1 MSSAPVFDYYNI
13 NQYDRMDEVIK
24 MKLKENATV
33 EKLAGRYYTPY
44 ALARFIVEWGTKG
57 GMEITNVLEP
67 SCGDGVF
74 LDELKTIDRRFSCT
88 AIEIFEEEATK
99 AAERLFLDDRFNV
112 VVSDFYNQYITEI
125 RENKYQLI
133 VGNPPYIRY
142 QYLTEE
148 QRDIQAKILEMSNLK
163 SNKLIN
169 AWVAFV
175 VATINLLDDD
185 AKIGLVIPAELLQVK
200 YAEQLRSYLM
210 NELNEI
216 TIITFEELVF
226 KGVDQEVVVLLGR
239 KKAAYEGIHQMK
251 IMEFTNV
258 ADLVNNFDVRDN
270 EEPFQNIDTGNVKWT
285 KYFLNARENEIIT
298 RFRNEDNCV
307 RFGDIAEVDVGI
319 TTGNNNFF
327 SVDYQTA
334 AQYDLLDVSRP
345 LIARSVNIPGVTF
358 EDSDWLN
365 NIEKGARTYLI
376 DFNATPD
383 EEITTKQREYIDI
396 GEKNEE
402 HTGYKC
408 SIRERWYVVPSIWEP
423 DAFFLRRNY
432 LYPKFVLNNCNA
444 VSTDT
449 MHRISFLMGTD
460 RKRAVLAYYNSIGFA
475 FTELEGRSY
484 GGGVLEILPRELE
497 NVTIPNLVDLD
508 VEDEVVEMLFDYV
521 DNVVREER
529 DIEVALDMID
539 QTLLI
544 QRMGFAEE
552 DIRACRNIWHRLK
565 DRRIGR
571 GKVIEIN

>member
-1 MSSAPVFDYYNI
+1 MLKSGK
-13 NQYDRMDEVIK
+13 VIK
-24 MKLKENATV
+24 MKLKKNATV

-44 ALARFIVEWGTKG
+44 ALAQFIVEWAALG
-57 GMEITNVLEP
+57 GMEIKKVLEP

-74 LDELKTIDRRFSCT
+74 LDALRTVDRKFSCT
-88 AIEIFEEEATK
+88 AIEIFEEEAKK
-99 AAERLFLDDRFNV
+99 AADRLILDDRFNV
-112 VVSDFYNQYITEI
+112 VVSDFYNQYINEI
-125 RENKYQLI
+125 REDRYQLI

-148 QRDIQAKILEMSNLK
+148 QRDIQTRILEMSNLR

-175 VATINLLDDD
+175 VATISLLDDD
-185 AKIGLVIPAELLQVK
+185 AKIGLIIPAELLQVK
-200 YAEQLRSYLM
+200 YAEQLRSHLM
-210 NELNEI
+210 NELTEM

-239 KKAAYEGIHQMK
+239 KRTTHEGVHKMK
-251 IMEFTNV
+251 IMEFVNV
-258 ADLVNNFDVRDN
+258 ADLVNNFGIRNN
-270 EEPFQNIDTGNVKWT
+270 EEPFQDIDTENVKWT
-285 KYFLNARENEIIT
+285 KYFLNAGENEIIT
-298 RFRNEDNCV
+298 RFRNMDNCV

-319 TTGNNNFF
+319 TTGNNSFF
-327 SVDYQTA
+327 CVDYQTA
-334 AQYDLLDVSRP
+334 AQYDLLSLSKP

-358 EDSDWLN
+358 EESDWLN
-365 NIEKGARTYLI
+365 NVKKGSRTYLI

-396 GEKNEE
+396 GENNEE

-408 SIRERWYVVPSIWEP
+408 RIRERWYAVPSIWEP

-432 LYPKFVLNNCNA
+432 LYPKFVINNCHA

-475 FTELEGRSY
+475 FTELEARSY

-508 VEDEVVEMLFDYV
+508 VEDEVVETLFDYV
-521 DNVVREER
+521 DNVIRGEE

-552 DIRACRNIWHRLK
+552 DIRTCRSIWHRLK

-571 GKVIEIN
+571 GNIIEIN

>member
-1 MSSAPVFDYYNI
+1 MLKSGKVI
-13 NQYDRMDEVIK
+13 NV
-24 MKLKENATV
+24 KLKKDATV

-44 ALARFIVEWGTKG
+44 ALAQFIVQWGMEG
-57 GMEITNVLEP
+57 EIEITNILEP

-74 LDELKTIDRRFSCT
+74 LDALRTIESRFLCT

-99 AAERLFLDDRFNV
+99 AADRLILDDRFNI
-112 VVSDFYNQYITEI
+112 VVSDFYKKYMDEIT
-125 RENKYQLI
+125 ENKYQLI

-142 QYLTEE
+142 QYLTVE
-148 QRDIQAKILEMSNLK
+148 QRDIQTQILEMSNLK

-175 VATINLLDDD
+175 VATISLLDENS
-185 AKIGLVIPAELLQVK
+185 KIGLVIPAELLQVK

-210 NELNEI
+210 NELTEI

-226 KGVDQEVVVLLGR
+226 TGVDQEVVVLLGTKR
-239 KKAAYEGIHQMK
+239 AFHEGIHQMK
-251 IMEFTNV
+251 ILEFSNV
-258 ADLVNNFDVRDN
+258 DDLVNNFNVRN
-270 EEPFQNIDTGNVKWT
+270 NAEPFQNIDTENIKWT
-285 KYFLNARENEIIT
+285 KYFLSASENEVIS
-298 RFRNEDNCV
+298 RLRNDENCV
-307 RFGDIAEVDVGI
+307 KFGDIAEVDVGI

-327 SVDYQTA
+327 CVDYQTA
-334 AQYDLLDVSRP
+334 ERFDLLNISRP

-358 EDSDWLN
+358 EENDWLN
-365 NIEKGARTYLI
+365 NVENGARTYLI
-376 DFNATPD
+376 DFNTTPD
-383 EEITTKQREYIDI
+383 EEITTKQREYIEI
-396 GEKNEE
+396 GENNNE

-432 LYPKFVLNNCNA
+432 LYPKFVLNNCHA

-449 MHRISFLMGTD
+449 MHRISFLMGTN
-460 RKRAVLAYYNSIGFA
+460 RKRAVLAYYNSISFA
-475 FTELEGRSY
+475 FTELEARSY

-497 NVTIPNLVDLD
+497 NVTIPNVVDLD
-508 VEDEVVEMLFDYV
+508 IETEIVEMLFDYV
-521 DNVVREER
+521 DNVIRGEEN
-529 DIEVALDMID
+529 IEVALDMID

-552 DIRACRNIWHRLK
+552 DIRTCRNVWHRLK

-571 GKVIEIN
+571 GNNIEIN